1 MTTREKIIVGLMLL
15 VVAYGAFELF
25 LAPKTGGVPLQKS
38 AEGLK
43 SLNAFIAKVAAAN
56 QKAGLSQTDAHIIKM
71 AEADW
76 KQDPMLDVPKKSVP
90 EPLAP
95 VKKPKPAP
103 KLDLVYTGY
112 MDMGGKSLAI
122 INGMEYETGDIIEP
136 DALLIRRIYPNK
148 IEVVATESG
157 GTVFT
162 IPLTETD

>member
-1 MTTREKIIVGLMLL
+1 V
-15 VVAYGAFELF
+15 
-25 LAPKTGGVPLQKS
+25 
-38 AEGLK
+38 
-43 SLNAFIAKVAAAN
+43 
-56 QKAGLSQTDAHIIKM
+56 
-71 AEADW
+71 
-76 KQDPMLDVPKKSVP
+76 
-90 EPLAP
+90 AP